1 MLPTNIAPNATQRP
15 TTIENARSIIDRHAP
30 GNAAD
35 RHRDDRLAAPGIDDG
50 DVVAEAVGDEEPLPV
65 ARQRDAPR
73 ALADQDVALD
83 LAGRDVDHGDVGG
96 TAERDIGGAAVAAD
110 DEADRRHVG

>member
-1 MLPTNIAPNATQRP
+1 MVTRGCAGARGEVCAVAVRQKLPTNIAPSAAHGP
-15 TTIENARSIIDRHAP
+15 TTIEDARSVIERHAP

-73 ALADQDVALD
+73 ALADQDVA
-83 LAGRDVDHGDVGG
+83 
-96 TAERDIGGAAVAAD
+96 
-110 DEADRRHVG
+110 